1 MLFLLTVPNYLFLH
15 IRDDFI
21 LQNGRIWLP
30 KGLHVIPTILAEFH
44 NTPTGGHMGIAKTL
58 GRINEN
64 FVWPSMKQ
72 DVKLFISSCI
82 EYVNRPRTITA
93 TARGYSVHFPCRRE
107 KLGVYIGL
115 LPTHYTTATM
125 ARIFMEIAGKIHG
138 MPRSLIFYRDPLFV
152 SRFWQELF
160 KLSGTKLKMSTAY
173 HP

>member
-1 MLFLLTVPNYLFLH
+1 
-15 IRDDFI
+15 
-21 LQNGRIWLP
+21 
-30 KGLHVIPTILAEFH
+30 
-44 NTPTGGHMGIAKTL
+44 MGNAKTL